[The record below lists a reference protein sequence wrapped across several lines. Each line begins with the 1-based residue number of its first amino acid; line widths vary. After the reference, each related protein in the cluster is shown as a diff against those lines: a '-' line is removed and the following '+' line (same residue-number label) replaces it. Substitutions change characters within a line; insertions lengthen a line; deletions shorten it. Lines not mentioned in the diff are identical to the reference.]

1 MVNLLIGGDKYEK
14 KKDNKKE
21 ITREEFGTDLSPD
34 DLDIREEN
42 DLTEEQY
49 QNSNQVKKSD
59 NTQNNK

>member
-1 MVNLLIGGDKYEK
+1 MKK